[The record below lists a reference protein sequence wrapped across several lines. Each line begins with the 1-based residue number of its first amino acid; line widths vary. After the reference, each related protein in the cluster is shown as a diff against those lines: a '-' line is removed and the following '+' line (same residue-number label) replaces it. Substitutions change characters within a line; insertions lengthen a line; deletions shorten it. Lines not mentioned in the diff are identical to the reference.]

1 MLLFAQLVELGRAEV
16 HRLCRKCDSPTR
28 AGLWWCNLGEQL
40 RLVIHVLRLVVQ
52 CNPRGSLDMITCLGK
67 LIASGVWEMVK
78 ETDMCSRLGVFE
90 LWVGHGSFTIEAFA
104 WGGDGVV

>member
-1 MLLFAQLVELGRAEV
+1 
-16 HRLCRKCDSPTR
+16 
-28 AGLWWCNLGEQL
+28 
-40 RLVIHVLRLVVQ
+40 
-52 CNPRGSLDMITCLGK
+52 MITCLGK

-90 LWVGHGSFTIEAFA
+90 VWVGQGSYTIEAFA